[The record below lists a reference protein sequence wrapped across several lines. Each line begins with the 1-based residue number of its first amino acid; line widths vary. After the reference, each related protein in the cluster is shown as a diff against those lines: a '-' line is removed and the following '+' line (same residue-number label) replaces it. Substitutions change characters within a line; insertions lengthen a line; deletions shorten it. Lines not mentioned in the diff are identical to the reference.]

1 MKRSQK
7 PVNYL
12 EAYTSLQITFLAIIL
27 GAIIVMFHEYRSRIH
42 EYEGTQFPSNSYRK
56 IVLQPAY
63 EEAKKHFLK
72 SMVQIHIAHLKMLEE
87 QQLVSKD
94 DVKKIGF
101 AISQLDLEYYEKQDY
116 KPQFEDLFFR
126 IENKLMEIAGD
137 VAGNLHIGRS
147 RNDMG
152 IAIYRMT
159 IREKLL
165 ALMEELVTLRTLLI
179 AFALEHVDTIMIGYT
194 HTQQAQ
200 PTTFA
205 HYLKAVIDQLT
216 RDFKRMQHAYAT
228 VNQSSMGAAALT
240 TTGFNINR
248 QRMQE
253 LLAFDD
259 LVENAWDAVAGADYI
274 AETASVVQLAALN
287 LGRTAQDFL
296 QWATQEF
303 NAISLA
309 SPYVQ
314 VSSIM
319 PQKRN
324 PVSIEHTRSLLSS
337 VVGDASTVLQMIHN
351 TPFGDIVDTE
361 DDMQPYIWRAM
372 EKLRGIYKLFGSLV
386 VTMDVNKE
394 KLLERAERSFAN
406 VTQLADTL
414 VITENISFRQSH
426 AIVSN
431 CVRTLLK
438 NNKDSIEDL
447 TWELVNEKCIELT
460 DKPLNISKEE
470 FYQSLKPTHFVN
482 IRKLP
487 GGPAP
492 MTMRKSLLKAKRET
506 PLLNSWIQIKKDA
519 ILQSEKRLQQYL
531 DAWSKQET

>member
-1 MKRSQK
+1 
-7 PVNYL
+7 
-12 EAYTSLQITFLAIIL
+12 
-27 GAIIVMFHEYRSRIH
+27 
-42 EYEGTQFPSNSYRK
+42 
-56 IVLQPAY
+56 
-63 EEAKKHFLK
+63 
-72 SMVQIHIAHLKMLEE
+72 MVQIHIAHLKMLEE
-87 QQLVSKD
+87 QQLVSKED
-94 DVKKIGF
+94 AKKIGA
-101 AISQLDLEYYEKQDY
+101 AIGQLDMEYFSKQEY
-116 KPQFEDLFFR
+116 QPQFEDLFFH
-126 IENKLMEIAGD
+126 IENKLMEMAGD
-137 VAGNLHIGRS
+137 IAGNLHIGRS

-165 ALMEELVTLRTLLI
+165 DLMDELVTLRTSLI
-179 AFALEHVDTIMIGYT
+179 TFALEHVDTIMIGYT

-228 VNQSSMGAAALT
+228 VNRSSMGAAALT

-248 QRMQE
+248 ARMQE

-259 LVENAWDAVAGADYI
+259 MVENAWDAVAGADYI

-296 QWATQEF
+296 LWATQEF

-394 KLLERAERSFAN
+394 KLLERAEKSLAN

-414 VITENISFRQSH
+414 VMTENISFRQSH
-426 AIVSN
+426 KLVSE
-431 CVRTLLK
+431 CVRALLK
-438 NNKDSIEDL
+438 DNKTSIEDL
-447 TWELVNEKCIELT
+447 TWELVNAKSIELT
-460 DKPLNISKEE
+460 KKPLKISKEE
-470 FYQSLKPTHFVN
+470 FYQSLKPAHFVN
-482 IRKLP
+482 VRKMP

-492 MTMRKSLLKAKRET
+492 MTMTESLLKAKSET
-506 PLLNSWIQIKKDA
+506 SALCKWVQNKKDA
-519 ILQSEKRLQQYL
+519 ILQSEKRLRQYL
-531 DAWSKQET
+531 DEWSRKEK

>member
-1 MKRSQK
+1 
-7 PVNYL
+7 
-12 EAYTSLQITFLAIIL
+12 
-27 GAIIVMFHEYRSRIH
+27 MFQDYKSRIN
-42 EYEGTQFPSNSYRK
+42 EIEGIQFPSNSYRQ

-87 QQLVSKD
+87 QHLITRED
-94 DVKKIGF
+94 AKKIGN
-101 AISQLDLEYYEKQDY
+101 AIKDLDLNYYEKIDY
-116 KPQFEDLFFR
+116 NPKFEDLFFQ
-126 IENKLMEIAGD
+126 IEDKLIELAGD

-159 IREKLL
+159 LRQKMLSLMQELL
-165 ALMEELVTLRTLLI
+165 LLRSSLI
-179 AFALEHVDTIMIGYT
+179 ALAEEHVDTIMIGYT

-216 RDFKRMQHAYAT
+216 RDFRRMQAAFET
-228 VNQSSMGAAALT
+228 INRSSMGAAALT
-240 TTGFNINR
+240 TTGFNISR
-248 QRMQE
+248 ERMAE

-259 LVENAWDAVAGADYI
+259 IIENAWDAVAGADYI
-274 AETASVVQLAALN
+274 AEAASVVQLAALN
-287 LGRTAQDFL
+287 LGRTSQDFL

-303 NAISLA
+303 NAFSLA

-361 DDMQPYIWRAM
+361 DDMQPYLWKAI
-372 EKLRGIYKLFGSLV
+372 EKLRGIYKLFGSLL
-386 VTMDVNKE
+386 VTMEVNTE
-394 KLLERAERSFAN
+394 KLLKRAENSFAN
-406 VTQLADTL
+406 VTELADSL
-414 VITENISFRQSH
+414 VRSENISFRQSH
-426 AIVSN
+426 RIVSS
-431 CVRTLLK
+431 CIRSLLEAK
-438 NNKDSIEDL
+438 KESLESL
-447 TWELVNEKCIELT
+447 TWELANQKAIEVT
-460 DKPLNISKEE
+460 GRPLKISKDD
-470 FYQSLKPTHFVN
+470 FYRALKPEFFVK
-482 IRKLP
+482 IRSLL

-492 MTMRKSLLKAKRET
+492 ETMRRSILQAQALS
-506 PLLNSWIQIKKDA
+506 PLLEKWIHEKA
-519 ILQSEKRLQQYL
+519 NHILQSEEQLRKFLE
-531 DAWSKQET
+531 DWS